1 MKVCKIKPDYGT
13 CSACYDMA
21 ELSDEFPS
29 CASCSQEEY
38 ELLETHCSFWN
49 DYAVIIKDGK
59 LEKVSMWRVYDIRE
73 KGAEG

>member
-13 CSACYDMA
+13 CSACYDTA
-21 ELSDEFPS
+21 EFFDEIPM
-29 CASCSQEEY
+29 CDKCGQEEY

-73 KGAEG
+73 KGGEG